1 MTLLRR
7 VLSPLLVATLLLTTE
22 GIAISIH
29 LCCGSVETISVY
41 QQADDCCCQETA
53 TTSDCDLDQ
62 HSDCCQISDA
72 YLLMPVGATRNQEA
86 PMVVPLVAGILPV
99 PILHAGDRTL
109 LPTID
114 ERKQPTEHPSPPLLQ
129 TFRL

>member
-1 MTLLRR
+1 MALLRR
-7 VLSPLLVATLLLTTE
+7 VVSPLLVAMLLLATE

-29 LCCGSVETISVY
+29 LCCGSVETIGIY
-41 QQADDCCCQETA
+41 QQADNCCCQETE

-72 YLLMPVGATRNQEA
+72 YLLLPVGATRNQDA
-86 PMVVPLVAGILPV
+86 P
-99 PILHAGDRTL
+99 TL
-109 LPTID
+109 LPLAIAILPPIPAHARDIT
-114 ERKQPTEHPSPPLLQ
+114 RLPTTYPNRQVPLDLSPPLLQ

>member
-1 MTLLRR
+1 M
-7 VLSPLLVATLLLTTE
+7 LVATLLLATE

-41 QQADDCCCQETA
+41 QQADDCCCQETE

-72 YLLMPVGATRNQEA
+72 YLLLPVGATRNQDA
-86 PMVVPLVAGILPV
+86 PVLLPMVAAILPIATV
-99 PILHAGDRTL
+99 QAWIPAT